1 MALLELSYLLVP
13 LTSRPFLFG
22 AEGYS
27 RMLFSS
33 ARLVAAAV
41 LPKLVS
47 GFPAIVLSCI
57 IRLSVLV
64 LLCLDCVCCP
74 LALIPL
80 KPK

>member
-1 MALLELSYLLVP
+1 MTLLELTYLLMP

-27 RMLFSS
+27 RMLFVS
-33 ARLVAAAV
+33 ARLVAAV

-57 IRLSVLV
+57 IKLSVLV
-64 LLCLDCVCCP
+64 RLDLDLLCCP
-74 LALIPL
+74 VALISL
-80 KPK
+80 KP